1 MGIFDF
7 LRRGTS
13 KLSQEAFAEIALKQ
27 MSKMKLFSELT
38 YEADRFCIRF
48 KDSNAQVMTFNL
60 HNVFKDYVKAD
71 SKDRLGVLKKYIQ
84 GFATSADMS
93 NGEVAMRNLLPV
105 VRDRAMFEYALLNG
119 RLSGIHKASNV
130 VPMLPFFGHLVV
142 ALVVDS
148 EHSTSSV
155 NSGKLTEWGIDFPR
169 AMEVAIA
176 NLRDRTETKFNPVGR
191 GVFISAWSDVFD
203 ASRLL
208 LTDMLHRLPIK
219 GDPVI
224 AIPSRNHLLVTGSG
238 NEQGI
243 SDLIDIAEDILTND
257 TRPLA
262 AQLFQFHDGSWK
274 VFDGGQHA
282 REKLARPEYLRR
294 LGVYADQKKLL
305 DQIHEKEGVDVFVA
319 SYLVYENPELGGLFG
334 VAQLTRGVRTLLPRA
349 DYVWF
354 YCTEN
359 REVISVP
366 WAAAAIAFPSLA
378 TEASFY
384 PELVLVSDF
393 PNQDQL
399 DALRES
405 AVQCWKVAEKKDA
418 PAPT

>member
-7 LRRGTS
+7 LRRGTPT
-13 KLSQEAFAEIALKQ
+13 LSQETFARIALKQ
-27 MSKMKLFSELT
+27 MSKVKLFSELT
-38 YEADRFCIRF
+38 YEADHFCIRF
-48 KDSNAQVMTFNL
+48 KDSNRLTMTFNL

-71 SKDRLGVLKKYIQ
+71 SKDRTGVLNKYIQ
-84 GFATSADMS
+84 SFATSVDMS
-93 NGEVAMRNLLPV
+93 NSEVAMRNLLPV
-105 VRDRAMFEYALLNG
+105 VRDRAMFEYGLLSG
-119 RLSGIHKASNV
+119 RLSGIHKDSNV
-130 VPMLPFFGHLVV
+130 VPTLPFFGHLVV

-148 EHSTSSV
+148 EHSTTSV
-155 NSGKLTEWGIDFPR
+155 NAGKLAEWGIDFPN
-169 AMEVAIA
+169 AMEVAVA
-176 NLRDRTETKFNPVGR
+176 NLRERTEDRFNPIGR

-262 AQLFQFHDGSWK
+262 AQLFQFHDGSWR

-282 REKLARPEYLRR
+282 RDKLSKPEYLRR
-294 LGVYADQKKLL
+294 FGVYADQKKLL

-319 SYLVYENPELGGLFG
+319 SYLVYENSELGGLFG
-334 VAQLTRGVRTLLPRA
+334 AAQLSRGVKTLLPKA
-349 DYVWF
+349 DYAWF
-354 YCTEN
+354 YCPEN
-359 REVISVP
+359 REIISVP
-366 WAAAAIAFPSLA
+366 WTAAAIAFPRLA
-378 TEASFY
+378 AEASFY
-384 PELVLVSDF
+384 PELVLVDDF
-393 PNQDQL
+393 PNKDEL
-399 DALRES
+399 TALKQS
-405 AVQCWKVAEKKDA
+405 AVQCWKVADKEEVASPK
-418 PAPT
+418 